1 MKEKK
6 IGILG
11 ISPELGNEATNIL
24 KLKLKDHI
32 ESTLVTISIKSLK
45 QFYFLMH
52 DLHIKEINPKTK

>member
-52 DLHIKEINPKTK
+52 DLHI